1 MQHMPAAADQ
11 PLPTAT
17 GKLKAG
23 SHRRKRREK
32 GKLTVATVTSAMAIK
47 WEELKRKGEESWR
60 RKTEQRGRMK
70 GEQRVCSGGFL
81 K

>member
-1 MQHMPAAADQ
+1 MPAAADQ

-32 GKLTVATVTSAMAIK
+32 GKLTVATVTSTMLING
-47 WEELKRKGEESWR
+47 EIQNTKRGAADE
-60 RKTEQRGRMK
+60 M
-70 GEQRVCSGGFL
+70 
-81 K
+81 